1 MNKIEE
7 MNKLNERLL
16 EAARV
21 YYQESSEIMS
31 NYEYDRLYDKLL
43 ELEKE
48 TGIVLS
54 NSITQ
59 KVGYEI
65 ISDLPKKKH
74 PSKMLSLDKTK
85 SRTNL
90 VDWLKGKDGCL
101 SYKLDGNTVV
111 LTYENGELVE
121 AITRGN
127 GEVGEVITPNARFFR
142 GVPKKIPFKYRLVLR
157 GEALMTY
164 ENFEKVN
171 SKLGDTEAKYKNP
184 RNLASG
190 TIRQLDTKITAE
202 RGIDFYAFT
211 LVEAEKFFEKD
222 LLFNGEMENG
232 SLMSLY
238 SDQLDWL
245 ASLGFQVVPHKVIS
259 PSNLISEIEKIESSL
274 DKNTFPSDGL
284 VLFYN
289 DVEYGRRLGNT
300 AKFPRNGIAFKW
312 ADETAKTILREIEWS
327 ASRTGLLNPVAIF
340 DSVELEGT
348 TVSRAS
354 VHNLSIIKDLQLN
367 IGDEIEV
374 YKANM
379 IIPQIAKN
387 HTKSLKSISEVI
399 PNHCPICGGITKIQ
413 KQKDSETLICT
424 NPDCMAK
431 HVGKFEHFVSR
442 DAMNIIGVST
452 AMILDLIN
460 IGALARLIDFYF
472 LEVCRDEI
480 IALDG
485 WGEKSYNK
493 MMKAIKDSKK
503 VDFHKFIYA
512 LGIPNIGVS
521 TAKII
526 SKHFDYNLKKI
537 SQADVSKFEQID
549 GIGSVLAQNIFQF
562 FQEKRNMIFELAE
575 QMDFIIPKET
585 SDKKFE
591 NITFVITGSLEQ
603 FPNRNA
609 LKDVIEERGGKVS
622 GSVSKKTNYL
632 INNDTASLSGKN
644 KKAKELSIPVISET
658 DFLNLLND

>member
-1 MNKIEE
+1 MKKVDE
-7 MNKLNERLL
+7 MKELNELL
-16 EAARV
+16 LKAAKA
-21 YYQESSEIMS
+21 YYQEDTEIMS
-31 NYEYDRLYDKLL
+31 NYEYDALYDKLL
-43 ELEKE
+43 AMEEE

-65 ISDLPKKKH
+65 ISELPKMKH
-74 PSKMLSLDKTK
+74 PTKMLSLDKTK
-85 SRTNL
+85 SRTAL
-90 VDWLKGKDGCL
+90 VEWLKGKDCCL

-111 LTYENGELVE
+111 LTYLDGELSLAV
-121 AITRGN
+121 TRGN
-127 GEVGEVITPNARFFR
+127 GEEGEIITPNAKFFR
-142 GVPKKIPFKYRLVLR
+142 GIPRKIPFKGKLILR

-164 ENFEKVN
+164 KNFERVN
-171 SKLGDTEAKYKNP
+171 SKLGDAEAKYKNP

-211 LVEAEKFFEKD
+211 LVEAENFFEKD
-222 LLFNGEMENG
+222 IIFNGEMEDG
-232 SLMSLY
+232 SKMTLY
-238 SDQLDWL
+238 SEQLNWL
-245 ASLGFQVVPHKVIS
+245 ASLGFQVVPHKVVS
-259 PSNLISEIEKIESSL
+259 PSELIAEIEEIEKSL
-274 DKNTFPSDGL
+274 DKNEFPSDGL

-289 DVEYGRRLGNT
+289 DVEYGRQLGNT

-312 ADETAKTILREIEWS
+312 ADETAMTTLREIEWS

-354 VHNLSIIKDLQLN
+354 VHNISIIKDLKLN
-367 IGDEIEV
+367 IGDKVEV

-387 HTKSLKSISEVI
+387 HTQSLKAISEVL
-399 PNHCPICGGITKIQ
+399 PAKCPICGGTVEIQ
-413 KQKDSETLICT
+413 KQKDAETLVCT

-431 HVGKFEHFVSR
+431 HVGMFEHFVSR
-442 DAMNIIGVST
+442 DAMNIMGVST

-472 LEVCRDEI
+472 LDVCRDEI

-493 MMKAIKDSKK
+493 MMKAIKDSET
-503 VDFHKFIYA
+503 VEFHKFIYA

-526 SKHFDYNLKKI
+526 SKHFDYDLEKI
-537 SQADVSKFEQID
+537 SQADASEFEEID
-549 GIGSVLAQNIFQF
+549 GIGSVLAENIFQF
-562 FQEKRNMIFELAE
+562 FQEKRREIFELA
-575 QMDFIIPKET
+575 DRLNFIIPT
-585 SDKKFE
+585 SSTDNKFE
-591 NITFVITGSLEQ
+591 GLTFVITGSLEH

-609 LKDVIEERGGKVS
+609 LKDVIEEKGGKVS

-644 KKAKELSIPVISET
+644 KKAKELSIPIISEE
-658 DFLNLLND
+658 DFLNLL